1 MLILCIYE
9 KASDS
14 LNIET
19 IGVKV
24 LPSVIPLMVVGNLSK
39 TQFQEMMSKVKTL
52 LDKIEK

>member
-1 MLILCIYE
+1 LLILGIYE